1 MATNTSPT
9 DGSTLGLAE
18 FDKAAAAA
26 SSPRSRKELPE
37 SAQVVIVG
45 GGIIGA
51 SVAYHLTLRG
61 VSDVILL
68 ERNSLTSGTT
78 WHAAGLVAQLRA
90 TANMTRLASYGGE
103 LYEQLEADGFP
114 TGFKRTGSIAVAAD
128 YERLEE
134 LHRGAEMAS
143 CFGVDVQPVD
153 VETLASHWPL
163 MHTDDLVGGVW
174 VPRDGQTSP
183 VDTTMA
189 LANAAKAGGAR
200 IFENTGVDEILTAN
214 DRAVGVRT
222 SDGREVRA
230 EMVVTCAG
238 LWSRHLAAK
247 AGASIPLHGCEHFYL
262 VTDHIEGLGHGLPTL
277 RDPGSNTYIKEE
289 TGRLLIG
296 FFEPVAKPIDAH
308 ELPDKPFLHL
318 DDDWDHLAPVIEAA
332 IHRMPIIGETG
343 IRLFFNGPESFT
355 PDDAYILGE
364 TPELANHFVA
374 AGFNSVGIQSAG
386 GAGRVLADWMLDG
399 HPPMDLADVDV
410 RRFHPFQGNRR
421 YVRDRATE
429 TLGLLYEM
437 HWPFRQ
443 KDTARGAR
451 RSPLHDK
458 LVAHGAC
465 MGEASGW
472 ERPNWYAA
480 SPDEAHYEYTYGR
493 QNWFDLS
500 AAEHQATRESVAI
513 FDQTSFSKFDV
524 RGRDAC
530 RELNRICANDID
542 VDPGQAVY
550 GAWLNER
557 GGIEA
562 DLTVTRLA
570 EDHFFVVSAVATQN
584 RDFNW
589 LTRNLCDDA
598 FVTASDITSGSAVIA
613 LMGPN
618 SRALLESVSDSAFDN
633 DSFPFGAAQ
642 MIDVGYANVLALR
655 MTYVGELGWE
665 LYVPTEFAAH
675 VYETLVDAGAAFDL
689 RHAGYHALN
698 SLRLEKG
705 YRHWGHDI
713 TDEDTPL
720 QAGLSFAVAW
730 DKPGGFIGREAL
742 LAEKETGLDRRL
754 VQFKLDDPE
763 PLLYHDEPILRNGEL
778 VGHTTSGMYGHTVG
792 AALGMGY
799 VHAPIEMPR
808 ADVLDADFHIRV
820 NGTVVPA
827 TASYRPFYDPTSERV
842 RT

>member
-1 MATNTSPT
+1 MAPNTESAAS
-9 DGSTLGLAE
+9 DSGLAE
-18 FDKAAAAA
+18 LDKATAAA
-26 SSPRSRKELPE
+26 SRVGGSKELPE
-37 SAQVVIVG
+37 TARVVIVG

-68 ERNSLTSGTT
+68 ERNTLTSGTT

-103 LYEQLEADGFP
+103 LYEQLELDGYP
-114 TGFKRTGSIAVAAD
+114 TGFKRTGSIAVAPD
-128 YERLEE
+128 HERLEE

-153 VETLASHWPL
+153 VDTLASHWPL

-200 IFENTGVDEILTAN
+200 IVENCGVEDILTHN
-214 DRAVGVRT
+214 GQAVGVRT
-222 SDGREVRA
+222 TDGREIRS

-247 AGASIPLHGCEHFYL
+247 AGVALPLHGCEHFYI
-262 VTDHIEGLGHGLPTL
+262 VTEHIEGLGHGLPTL
-277 RDPGSNTYIKEE
+277 RDPHSNTYIKEE
-289 TGRLLIG
+289 TGRLLVG

-318 DDDWDHLAPVIEAA
+318 DDDWDHLAPVIEKA

-364 TPELANHFVA
+364 TPELKNHFCA

-451 RSPLHDK
+451 RTPLHDK
-458 LVAHGAC
+458 LVAAGAC
-465 MGEASGW
+465 MGEANGW
-472 ERPNWYAA
+472 ERPNWYAE

-500 AAEHQATRESVAI
+500 AAEHRATREAVAL
-513 FDQTSFSKFDV
+513 FDQTSFSKFEV
-524 RGRDAC
+524 RGRDAAAQ
-530 RELNRICANDID
+530 LNRICANDVD
-542 VDPGQAVY
+542 VEPGKAVY

-584 RDFNW
+584 RDFDW
-589 LTRNLCDDA
+589 LTRNLDPDA
-598 FVTASDITSGSAVIA
+598 FVTASDVTSGHSVIA
-613 LMGPN
+613 VMGPN
-618 SRALLESVSDSAFDN
+618 SRALLGSVSDSAFDN
-633 DSFPFGAAQ
+633 ESFPFGAART
-642 MIDVGYANVLALR
+642 IDLGYANVLALR

-665 LYVPTEFAAH
+665 LYVPSEFTAH
-675 VYETLVDAGAAFDL
+675 VYETLVAAGEPHGL

-720 QAGLSFAVAW
+720 EAGLSFAVAW
-730 DKPGGFIGREAL
+730 DKPGGFIGRDAL
-742 LAEKETGLDRRL
+742 LAQKEAGITRRL

-799 VHAPIEMPR
+799 VTAPLEMPR
-808 ADVLDADFHIRV
+808 AEVIDADFQLRV
-820 NGTVVPA
+820 NGTAVPA
-827 TASYRPFYDPTSERV
+827 TASYRPFYDPTSERT
-842 RT
+842 RA

>member
-1 MATNTSPT
+1 MP
-9 DGSTLGLAE
+9 E
-18 FDKAAAAA
+18 VP
-26 SSPRSRKELPE
+26 SSAR
-37 SAQVVIVG
+37 VVVVG

-51 SVAYHLTLRG
+51 SVAYHLTLKG
-61 VSDVILL
+61 VSDVVLL
-68 ERNSLTSGTT
+68 ERNTLTSGTT

-90 TANMTRLASYGGE
+90 THNMTRLAAYGAE

-128 YERLEE
+128 HERLEE
-134 LHRGAEMAS
+134 LVRGADMAS

-189 LANAAKAGGAR
+189 LANAAKAAGAR
-200 IFENTGVDEILTAN
+200 VIEGVMVDEIMTAGG
-214 DRAVGVRT
+214 RATGVRT
-222 SDGREVRA
+222 ADGQEITA
-230 EMVVTCAG
+230 DAVVTCAG

-247 AGASIPLHGCEHFYL
+247 AGVSLPLHGCEHFYL
-262 VTDHIEGLGHGLPTL
+262 VTEHIEDLGHGLPTL

-308 ELPDKPFLHL
+308 ELPDKPFIHL

-364 TPELANHFVA
+364 TPELRDHFCA

-386 GAGRVLADWMLDG
+386 GAGRVLADWIVDG

-410 RRFHPFQGNRR
+410 RRFHPFQGNRK

-458 LVAHGAC
+458 LIAKGAC
-465 MGEASGW
+465 MGEATGW
-472 ERPNWYAA
+472 ERPNWYASTPA
-480 SPDEAHYEYTYGR
+480 EARYEYTYGR
-493 QNWFDLS
+493 QNWFDHS
-500 AAEHQATRESVAI
+500 AAEHTAAREAVAL
-513 FDQTSFSKFDV
+513 FDQTSFSKFEV
-524 RGRDAC
+524 AGRDAMTA
-530 RELNRICANDID
+530 LNRICANDID
-542 VDPGQAVY
+542 VEPGRAVY

-562 DLTVTRLA
+562 DLTVTRMA
-570 EDHFFVVSAVATQN
+570 EDRFFVVTAVATQN

-589 LTRNLCDDA
+589 LTRHLPADA
-598 FVTASDITSGSAVIA
+598 HVTATDVTSGSAVIA

-618 SRALLESVSDSAFDN
+618 SRDLLGSLTDADLSNEA
-633 DSFPFGAAQ
+633 FPFGTAQ
-642 MIDVGYANVLALR
+642 AIDIGYATVFALR

-675 VYETLVDAGAAFDL
+675 VYEQIVAAGEPHGL
-689 RHAGYHALN
+689 THAGYHALN

-713 TDEDTPL
+713 ADEDTPL
-720 QAGLSFAVAW
+720 QAGLSFAVAY
-730 DKPGGFIGREAL
+730 DKPGGFIGRDAL
-742 LAEKETGLDRRL
+742 LAQKEAGLDRRL
-754 VQFKLDDPE
+754 VQFKLNDPE
-763 PLLYHDEPILRNGEL
+763 PLTYHDEPIIRNGEL

-792 AALGMGY
+792 ASLSMGY
-799 VHAPIEMPR
+799 VSHPVEMPR
-808 ADVLDADFHIRV
+808 AEVLEADFELQL
-820 NGTVVPA
+820 NGVRYPV
-827 TASYRPFYDPTSERV
+827 TASYRPFYDPKSERV
-842 RT
+842 RS

>member
-1 MATNTSPT
+1 
-9 DGSTLGLAE
+9 L
-18 FDKAAAAA
+18 
-26 SSPRSRKELPE
+26 LPN
-37 SAQVVIVG
+37 SADVVIVG
-45 GGIIGA
+45 GGIVGA

-61 VSDVILL
+61 VTNIVLL
-68 ERNSLTSGTT
+68 ERNTLTSGTT
-78 WHAAGLVAQLRA
+78 WHAAGLVGQLRA
-90 TANMTRLASYGGE
+90 THNMTALASYGAE
-103 LYEQLEADGFP
+103 LYEQLELDGFP
-114 TGFKRTGSIAVAAD
+114 TGFKRTGSIAVAANT
-128 YERLEE
+128 ERLEE
-134 LHRGAEMAS
+134 LHRGADMAS

-153 VETLASHWPL
+153 VDTLASHWPL

-174 VPRDGQTSP
+174 VPGDGQTSP

-189 LANAAKAGGAR
+189 LANAAKANGAR
-200 IFENTGVDEILTAN
+200 IIENCGVDEILTATGSGGQ
-214 DRAVGVRT
+214 RAVGVRT
-222 SDGREVRA
+222 LDGHEIRA
-230 EMVVTCAG
+230 AQTVTCAG

-247 AGASIPLHGCEHFYL
+247 AGVRIPLHGCEHFYL
-262 VTDHIEGLGHGLPTL
+262 VTEHIDGLGHGLATL

-289 TGRLLIG
+289 TGRILVG

-308 ELPDKPFLHL
+308 ELPDEPFVHL

-364 TPELANHFVA
+364 TPELGDHFCA
-374 AGFNSVGIQSAG
+374 AGFNSVGIQSAA
-386 GAGRVLADWMLDG
+386 GAGRVLVDWMIDG

-421 YVRDRATE
+421 YVRDRSTE

-443 KDTARGAR
+443 KESARGAR

-458 LVAHGAC
+458 LIAAGAC
-465 MGEASGW
+465 MGEATGW
-472 ERPNWYAA
+472 ERPNWFAD
-480 SPDEAHYEYTYGR
+480 SPDDAYYEYSYGR
-493 QNWFDLS
+493 QNWFERS
-500 AAEHQATRESVAI
+500 AAEHRATREAVAI
-513 FDQTSFSKFDV
+513 FDQTSFAKFDV
-524 RGRDAC
+524 RGRDAVTQ
-530 RELNRICANDID
+530 LNQICANDID
-542 VDPGQAVY
+542 VELGKAVY

-562 DLTVTRLA
+562 DLTVTRLG

-589 LTRNLCDDA
+589 LTSHLDGDA
-598 FVTASDITSGSAVIA
+598 HVSATDVTSGSAVIA

-618 SRALLESVSDSAFDN
+618 SRALLESISDASFDN
-633 DSFPFGAAQ
+633 DSFPFGTARH
-642 MIDVGYANVLALR
+642 IDLGYATVLALR

-675 VYETLVDAGAAFDL
+675 VYETIVAAGENHGL

-713 TDEDTPL
+713 TDEDSPL

-730 DKPGGFIGREAL
+730 DKPDGFIGRDAL
-742 LAEKETGLDRRL
+742 LAQREAGLTRRL
-754 VQFKLDDPE
+754 VQFKLDDPK
-763 PLLYHDEPILRNGEL
+763 PLLYHDEPILRDGEI

-792 AALGMGY
+792 AALAMGY
-799 VHAPIEMPR
+799 VASPAEMSRP
-808 ADVLDADFHIRV
+808 DVLDADFALRV
-820 NGTVVPA
+820 NGQIVSA
-827 TASYRPFYDPTSERV
+827 TASYRPFYDPTSERP
-842 RT
+842 RSQSLSLETR